1 MDKDNI
7 DILTHSEVNEEET
20 VYFQTEEFNFSD
32 AMVFSNNEDPVLPIK
47 QEIIKEPFGKDNG
60 DVETL
65 SYENNPM
72 IFDEKNAKIETK
84 ANKQK

>member
-1 MDKDNI
+1 MSFRDSIK
-7 DILTHSEVNEEET
+7 SERLE
-20 VYFQTEEFNFSD
+20 
-32 AMVFSNNEDPVLPIK
+32 
-47 QEIIKEPFGKDNG
+47 